1 MFRFLNVQV
10 CRGLF
15 LLILTTIVFYTF
27 TERPAVENIPQ
38 SGGDSQNGLSASV
51 PRRGAPPPPPS
62 DARDCTFDLPK
73 NLIIYPIQ
81 DELQGLMLNLFYR
94 IGLYEDAQFLLP
106 KTVADF
112 NEAEDSDLRI
122 IFCFESC
129 SFLFNSDVLPRFTVT
144 SLSNPLLS
152 AVSSSSP
159 NPIAK
164 AFDFDP
170 TNTED
175 AYMQSVVVILKSR
188 LDFVIIREHW
198 LESLIYLRHKL
209 CLDWEDVLNLDKVP
223 LLNSF
228 NAQNLQQA
236 NMLDWK
242 IYTHFNE
249 TLWDLLDSEFSD
261 LDQER
266 DAFLFHL
273 NRMNSVCSNLAL
285 ASSSDKDFCD
295 ELSLTG
301 ENILGLFST

>member
-27 TERPAVENIPQ
+27 TERPTVENIPQ
-38 SGGDSQNGLSASV
+38 SGAENGLSASV

-73 NLIIYPIQ
+73 NLIIHPIR
-81 DELQGLMLNLFYR
+81 DELEGLLLNLFYR

-106 KTVADF
+106 KTVSDF
-112 NEAEDSDLRI
+112 NEAEESDLRI

-129 SFLFNSDVLPRFTVT
+129 SFLFNSDVIPRFTVT
-144 SLSNPLLS
+144 ALSNPLLS
-152 AVSSSSP
+152 STSSSTP

-170 TNTED
+170 SNTDEG
-175 AYMQSVVVILKSR
+175 YIQSVVVILKSR
-188 LDFVIIREHW
+188 LDFVIIREHL

-223 LLNSF
+223 LLKSLKTQEVEQTNT
-228 NAQNLQQA
+228 
-236 NMLDWK
+236 LDWR
-242 IYTHFNE
+242 IYNYFNE
-249 TLWDLLDSEFSD
+249 TLWDLLDSEIRD
-261 LDQER
+261 LEKER

-301 ENILGLFST
+301 ENILRLLTN